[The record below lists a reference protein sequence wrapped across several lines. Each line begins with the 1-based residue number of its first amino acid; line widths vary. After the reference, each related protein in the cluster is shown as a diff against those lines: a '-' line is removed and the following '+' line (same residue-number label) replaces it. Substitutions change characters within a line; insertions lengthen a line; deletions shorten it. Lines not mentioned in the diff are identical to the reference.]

1 MNDFEVENIV
11 KSPSLYVVRI
21 RAKSAAPDATP
32 LTFSISAAGS
42 SGAQV
47 NGQSVK
53 KSMGWDTANYRF
65 PFALNGVTH
74 KWEFKIR
81 SSGTFSLKLTQVEI
95 YCDKVLVHGDI
106 VS

>member
-1 MNDFEVENIV
+1 MNDFEIENIA
-11 KSPSLYVVRI
+11 KNPSLYVVRI
-21 RAKSAAPDATP
+21 RAKSANPDATA

-47 NGQSVK
+47 NGQFVK

-81 SSGTFSLKLTQVEI
+81 ASGTFRMKLNQVEI
-95 YCDKVLVHGDI
+95 YCDGILIHGDI